1 MPMDERMRERV
12 EQAINSVS
20 AQYIEVHIE
29 EASSSGIRYRGR
41 ELEEIGRGNALGG
54 SVRALAGGGW
64 GFTSFND
71 LSDLQ
76 SKVRMAVDQARI
88 VGGER
93 IELAEV
99 PTVVDHVPARIALDP
114 MGVSLPD
121 KKSLL
126 DQYVEIM
133 MGTKGVQSSSV
144 SYNDSKRHMVF
155 ANSEGSYIDQER
167 VDVNMRLA
175 ATARLGSEVQQSGT
189 SLGSLGDYAFV
200 QTLHEDAR
208 EVAEKAV
215 ALLSAPTIKGGEYTV
230 ILDPILAGV
239 FIHEAFG
246 HLSEAD
252 HIYAEPRLQELM
264 RPGKLF
270 GGKHLNV
277 KDGATVPQPTLR
289 GSYLYDDEGVQGQ
302 ETDLI
307 REGVLVGR
315 LHSRETAAKLGER
328 PTGNARALNYRFAPI
343 VRMTNTFIVPSTNSV
358 EDLFKGVEDGLYVKN
373 WYGGM
378 TSMEMFTFSAGEAY
392 RIRNGKIEELCRPVM
407 LSGNVFSTLH
417 NLDMVG
423 NDLDMNEGGGCGK
436 AGQGP
441 LPVSNGSPH
450 IRIQKCLIGGA

>member
-1 MPMDERMRERV
+1 MDERIRERV
-12 EQAINSVS
+12 EAAIKSVD
-20 AQYIEVHIE
+20 AQYVEVHME
-29 EASSSGIRYRGR
+29 EANASNIRYRGR
-41 ELEEIGRGNALGG
+41 DLEEIGRSSALGG

-64 GFTSFND
+64 GFTSFNNI
-71 LSDLQ
+71 SDLEA
-76 SKVRMAVDQARI
+76 KVRLAVEQAKV

-93 IELAEV
+93 IDLAEV
-99 PTVVDHVPARIALDP
+99 PNVVDHVPARIGMDP
-114 MGVSLPD
+114 MGVALTD
-121 KKSLL
+121 KKATL
-126 DQYVEIM
+126 DQYVDIM
-133 MGTKGVQSSSV
+133 MGTSGVQSASV
-144 SYNDSKRHMVF
+144 TYTDGRRHMIF

-175 ATARLGSEVQQSGT
+175 AMARSGSEVQQSGI
-189 SLGSLGDYAFV
+189 SLGSLGDYEFV
-200 QTLHEDAR
+200 QSLHDDAK

-215 ALLSAPTIKGGEYTV
+215 ALLNAPEVKGGEYTV
-230 ILDPILAGV
+230 VLDPILAGV

-264 RPGKLF
+264 KPGRVF

-277 KDGATVPQPTLR
+277 KDGATVPRPTLR
-289 GSYLYDDEGVQGQ
+289 GSYLYDDEGVIGQ

-343 VRMTNTFIVPSTNSV
+343 VRMTNTFIVPGEHNS
-358 EDLFKGVEDGLYVKN
+358 EDLFAGIEDGLYVKN

-392 RIRNGKIEELCRPVM
+392 RIRNGKVEELCRPVM

-417 NLDMVG
+417 NIDMIA
-423 NDLDMNEGGGCGK
+423 NDLGMNEGGGCGK
-436 AGQGP
+436 AGQSP